1 MGTPS
6 DGASEAAQQSR
17 TDTGNDRII
26 QTAGEKLV
34 PFTARRLAGG
44 CAVALPFWHVT
55 WT

>member
-26 QTAGEKLV
+26 QTAGAKAV
-34 PFTARRLAGG
+34 PFTADALGG
-44 CAVALPFWHVT
+44 CAVALPFCHVEQ
-55 WT
+55 